1 MHLLYSTTSP
11 YARKLRVII
20 AELGLEARVDFV
32 AVAVMEDPAVLRSA
46 NPLTKVPA
54 LVTGPG
60 ATDAIFDSPVIAAYL
75 LDLVPTQALLPA
87 SGDAHWAAL
96 TIEALCDGILDA
108 AIGLRFEAAAGGSDR
123 SPFWAA
129 RMRAAIDNAVLALP
143 ARLAAYEQ
151 LAGSGF
157 GYAQACAVVALE
169 YLDFRFPEI
178 DWRAAAPDL
187 LPVHRRWADRPALAS
202 TRPA

>member
-1 MHLLYSTTSP
+1 
-11 YARKLRVII
+11 
-20 AELGLEARVDFV
+20 
-32 AVAVMEDPAVLRSA
+32 DPAVLQAA

-54 LVTGPG
+54 LVNGPG

-75 LDLVPTQALLPA
+75 LGLVPTQDLLPA

-108 AIGLRFEAAAGGSDR
+108 AIGLRFEAAAGGTDR
-123 SPFWAA
+123 SPFWAT
-129 RMRAAIDNAVLALP
+129 RMRRAIDGAVLALP
-143 ARLAAYEQ
+143 ARLMAYER
-151 LAGSGF
+151 LAGTGF
-157 GYAQACAVVALE
+157 SYAAACAAVALE

-178 DWRAAAPDL
+178 DWRTMAPDL
-187 LPVHRRWADRPALAS
+187 VPIQRRWAERPALAQ